1 MVGFGKWYVF
11 KCFSPYIKPL
21 VVSWSP
27 FFILHRLRSFRT
39 CSVGWHSFIV
49 CSMSSFPTFLPGKF
63 AISVLRCSKV
73 RFGWPI
79 CFKTLFS
86 QRSISIESEKEREVS
101 TMNYNF
107 IMAWKKSFQ
116 ISTWIFLLFFMLF
129 RIIQQCRIVGFFLDS
144 GKTLKNLINFA
155 KTNSPKLQTNLAA
168 SIYCYT
174 LVSSIL

>member
-86 QRSISIESEKEREVS
+86 QRSISIKSKKRGK
-101 TMNYNF
+101 YNELLLHHCLQKNLPNVKVNIPSLF
-107 IMAWKKSFQ
+107 HA
-116 ISTWIFLLFFMLF
+116 ISNNLAMQEGFL
-129 RIIQQCRIVGFFLDS
+129 GS
-144 GKTLKNLINFA
+144 GKALKNLINFA

-168 SIYCYT
+168 TIYCYT
-174 LVSSIL
+174 LVPSIL